1 MAATN
6 PFTSFTP
13 ISFTGTDL
21 TSGKRSVDLWKMVA
35 NNQLPDYA
43 SMLSGGKSTQP
54 SITPTTTNYGAS
66 DSSVGDLKKQ
76 YEAALA
82 FERELQPMYLD
93 RMREAANL
101 QAMLSNEQLRQVYP
115 LLSRAASET
124 TARNLAASQA
134 YRSFA
139 EGLPSNVQKIMGYKQ
154 DQATSAAT
162 AEAGRQHA
170 TAAQQQAAKDF
181 AGRFAGQYIQVG

>member
-1 MAATN
+1 MTKTN
-6 PFTSFTP
+6 PFSSFTP

-21 TSGKRSVDLWKMVA
+21 TSAKRGVDLWKMVA
-35 NNQLPDYA
+35 KNQLPDY
-43 SMLSGGKSTQP
+43 SNMLSSGTSTQP
-54 SITPTTTNYGAS
+54 TITPTTTDYGAS
-66 DSSVGDLKKQ
+66 ESSVGDLKKQ

-93 RMREAANL
+93 RMRESANL

-115 LLSRAASET
+115 LLSAAGAET

-134 YRSFA
+134 YRRFA
-139 EGLPSNVQKIMGYKQ
+139 EGLPSNVQNIMASKQ
-154 DQATSAAT
+154 AQATSAAS
-162 AEAGRQHA
+162 AEAERQRA